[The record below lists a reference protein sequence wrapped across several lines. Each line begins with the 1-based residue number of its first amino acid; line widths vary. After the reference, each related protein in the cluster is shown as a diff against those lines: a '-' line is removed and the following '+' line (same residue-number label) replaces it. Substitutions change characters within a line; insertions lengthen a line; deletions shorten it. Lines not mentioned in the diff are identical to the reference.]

1 MKLMWAENINNFNSL
16 STQLLKMMISSVMYQ
31 LG

>member
-1 MKLMWAENINNFNSL
+1 MKLMWAGNISNFNSL